1 MEKQIN
7 HNDLLKNLMSLVNE
21 TEAFTCKDF
30 NLHDKV
36 YRIFNY
42 RLASWTEFQR
52 PDAINARGIMFD
64 VTDESNAKVVSMPPA
79 KFFNYEEGNVDHKQ
93 FKVGDQ
99 MVKMD
104 GSLIST
110 YLHNGELFLKSKAS
124 LFSSQALSAMNFLN
138 KEENEGL
145 KNDLFKLVNMGY
157 TANME
162 YTSPDNRIVIKY
174 DEEALTLLSAR
185 NHTTG
190 DNLFASRLE
199 KFLEENNM
207 PNLKKVLVGYTSFRN
222 KEVNQDKYVTDVRAE
237 QEGEGYVV
245 EMFNDNVSYL
255 VKLKNIKYVT
265 LHQTKEAIFSDKKLF
280 ESVIEEATDDLR
292 SLFADD
298 VSIIE
303 RIEEMENKVR
313 PIYNHLVETVEQFV
327 NKNKHLERKDF
338 AILGQKEVPKFFGLC
353 MASYLGKDPSFKE
366 FAKKFRKEIFN
377 IEDKVFD
384 PEELK
389 NSPIFTKKPS

>member
-1 MEKQIN
+1 MANKIN
-7 HNDLLKNLMSLVNE
+7 HNELLKNLMTLVSE
-21 TEAFTCKDF
+21 TESFTCKDF
-30 NLHDKV
+30 TLHDKT

-52 PDAINARGIMFD
+52 LDAVNARGIMFD
-64 VTDESNAKVVSMPPA
+64 VTDENKVKIASMPPA
-79 KFFNYEEGNVDHKQ
+79 KFFNYEEGNVEHKK

-145 KNDLFKLVNMGY
+145 KADLVKLANMDY

-162 YTSPDNRIVIKY
+162 YTSPENRIVIKY
-174 DEEALTLLSAR
+174 DDEGLTLLSAR
-185 NHTTG
+185 SHDTG

-207 PNLKKVLVGYTSFRN
+207 PQLKKILVAYTSFRN
-222 KEVNQDKYVTDVRAE
+222 KNIDQDKYVVDVRAE

-245 EMFNDNVSYL
+245 EMYDENTSYL

-292 SLFADD
+292 SLFSDD

-313 PIYNHLVETVEQFV
+313 PIYNHFVDTVESFV
-327 NKNKHLERKDF
+327 EKNKHLERKEF
-338 AILGQKEVPKFFGLC
+338 AILGQKEVPKFFSLC
-353 MASYLGKDPSFKE
+353 MTSYLGKTPSFKE

-377 IEDKVFD
+377 IEDKVYD

-389 NSPIFTKKPS
+389 NSPVFKKTIK